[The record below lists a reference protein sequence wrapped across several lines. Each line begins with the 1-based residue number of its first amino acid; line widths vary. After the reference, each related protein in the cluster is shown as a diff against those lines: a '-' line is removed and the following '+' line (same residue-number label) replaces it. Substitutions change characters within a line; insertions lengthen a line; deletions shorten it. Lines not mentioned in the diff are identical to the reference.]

1 MTKPRSMS
9 ASPAKVSRE
18 RLATDEPKKKNTPTR
33 SGGKKT
39 VTKSVKPAPK
49 SGTRSTRAV
58 SKPRSGNR
66 RKTNEPSLIERVHI
80 SPDRRAD
87 LIGVVLAFGG
97 LLLGLMLV
105 SVSHSPVTASL
116 SDTFDKWIGYG
127 VYLLPI
133 GMIWIGGWLILR
145 RIDSMPN
152 FSIIKVLGASF
163 AFLGLLAAAQ
173 SSISHGGVL
182 GAFIWNGMIKALGG
196 LGAGIVLTA
205 WLLVSLVLLFNIN
218 IFTFIVT
225 LADLIGELFSRV
237 THKLFRPREDWE
249 EEAAYEDGFRPVDP
263 VAASQDGT
271 GTEHATEAPVEIGK
285 PIRLEP
291 NKIHWKLPRVRDVL
305 DENARTEYDEGL
317 TEERVDILESTL
329 RSFGAPGKV
338 VNIDR
343 GPTVTQFGVEPLFV
357 ETRNGKVKV
366 RVNKIAALA
375 DDLALAL
382 SAASIRI
389 QAPVPGHSYVG
400 IEVPN
405 GESAMVDLRG
415 VLESEDL
422 QKRRKPLTFGLGRS
436 VSGKAIAADLS
447 GMPHLLIAGATGSGK
462 SVCVNSLLC
471 SLLMYN
477 TPDDLR
483 LVLVDPK
490 RVELTGYNGIPHL
503 LSPVIVETD
512 RVLGALQWMTREM
525 DRRYHTFSDI
535 GARNIDDYN
544 RKAPASGHR
553 KLPNIVVIIDELADL
568 MMIAPDETERTI
580 TRLAQLARA
589 TGIHLVL
596 ATQRP
601 SVNVVTGLIKA
612 NIPARIAF
620 AVSSNTDSRVILD
633 KPGAE
638 RLLGKGDMLYQDPN
652 APEPVRLQ
660 GVYVSDAEIQALVD
674 YWREQANPSGTE
686 QPSDPVDQPGER
698 LPLKQTSYLAG
709 EDITKRDDSDAL
721 MKDAIEF
728 VRTENKASVSML
740 QRKFRIGYTRASR
753 LVEAMEVKGII
764 GAPKDGSGIRP
775 ILGASE
781 DESA

>member
-1 MTKPRSMS
+1 MTKPRNLL

-18 RLATDEPKKKNTPTR
+18 RLAIDEPN
-33 SGGKKT
+33 KKT
-39 VTKSVKPAPK
+39 TRPGAKKTSK
-49 SGTRSTRAV
+49 SGAKTASKSGARAT
-58 SKPRSGNR
+58 SKPRASSR
-66 RKTNEPSLIERVHI
+66 RGAPEPSLIDRVHI

-87 LIGVVLAFGG
+87 IIGVILAIGG
-97 LLLGLMLV
+97 LVLGLMLF
-105 SVSHSPVTASL
+105 SVSQSPTTASL
-116 SDTFDKWIGYG
+116 SAFFDGLIGYG
-127 VYLLPI
+127 VYLLPL
-133 GMIWIGGWLILR
+133 GMIWIGGWLMLR
-145 RIDSMPN
+145 RIESVPN
-152 FSIIKVLGASF
+152 FSLGKVIGALF
-163 AFLGLLAAAQ
+163 AFLGFLAAAQ
-173 SSISHGGVL
+173 AVISHGGSL
-182 GAFIWNGMIKALGG
+182 GAAIWGGMINAFGG
-196 LGAGIVLTA
+196 LGAGIVLGT
-205 WLLVSLVLLFNIN
+205 WLVIALVLLFNIN
-218 IFTFIVT
+218 FFDLILY
-225 LADLIGELFSRV
+225 LADLTGELFSRV
-237 THKLFRPREDWE
+237 VAKLFRPREMWDDE
-249 EEAAYEDGFRPVDP
+249 TVYEDGYL
-263 VAASQDGT
+263 
-271 GTEHATEAPVEIGK
+271 PVEPELSQPDDRNTDHTPEPSHLVGK
-285 PIRLEP
+285 PTRLEP
-291 NKIHWKLPRVRDVL
+291 NKILWKLPRARDIL
-305 DENARTEYDEGL
+305 DENARSEYDESL
-317 TEERVDILESTL
+317 TEERVDILEGTL

-343 GPTVTQFGVEPLFV
+343 GPTVTQFGVEPLFI
-357 ETRNGKVKV
+357 ETRTGRVKV

-415 VLESEDL
+415 VLESDEL
-422 QKRRKPLTFGLGRS
+422 QKKRKPLTFGLGRS
-436 VSGKAIAADLS
+436 VSGKAVAADLA

-462 SVCVNSLLC
+462 SVCVNALLC

-544 RKAPASGHR
+544 RKAPATGHR
-553 KLPNIVVIIDELADL
+553 KLPNIVVVIDELADL

-652 APEPVRLQ
+652 APEPARLQ
-660 GVYVSDAEIQALVD
+660 GVYVSDPEIQALVE
-674 YWREQANPSGTE
+674 YWREQAHPAGTQ
-686 QPSDPVDQPGER
+686 QPSEPVDQPGEN
-698 LPLKQTSYLAG
+698 LPLKQISYLD
-709 EDITKRDDSDAL
+709 EDITKRDAGDAL

-728 VRTENKASVSML
+728 VRAENKASVSML

-753 LVEAMEVKGII
+753 LVDAMEEQGII

-775 ILGASE
+775 VLGGRGTE
-781 DESA
+781 EE